1 MATDSARPAM
11 LPRFLIIVLGLAGLA
26 FGIQFIQGLQ
36 TIVAP
41 VFLALNLVV
50 VVHPLQAYLISK
62 RVPAIV
68 AASITV
74 VLVMALLVV
83 FFGLNAWAIA
93 ELVIVL
99 PSYSDKLAHLYGEV
113 INLTTSWGLT
123 PEVIQNQLSAFD
135 FSSLTDAVLKV
146 LSNVSAILALLTTVV
161 MTVFFVIMD
170 SLQFPARLREVGKVA
185 PQFSFAMRSFGQG
198 VRRYWVVA
206 TIFGL
211 IVAVFDVIALW
222 IIGVPLALVWGV
234 LAFTTNYIPNVGL
247 IIGLIPPTLM
257 ALLEG
262 GWWDAFWV
270 VVAYLTLNFV
280 IQSIIQ
286 PKFTGE
292 SVGVTPFI
300 SFLSLLFWY
309 WVLGPL
315 GALLALP
322 ATLLLKALL
331 VDADPRARWIN
342 LLISSGF
349 NKHTGKVLATSGAPT
364 SPAPTSELAPT
375 SEAEP
380 NVEPEAAPT
389 SEAEEDSEPT
399 VENPESPE
407 DPDNPTPTSG
417 DPIK

>member
-11 LPRFLIIVLGLAGLA
+11 LPRFLIVVLGLAGLA

-83 FFGLNAWAIA
+83 FFALNAWAIA

-99 PSYSDKLAHLYGEV
+99 PSYSDNLAQLYGEV
-113 INLTTSWGLT
+113 ISFTTSWGLT

-135 FSSLTDAVLKV
+135 FSSLTDTALKV
-146 LSNVSAILALLTTVV
+146 LSNVSAIVALLTTVI

-170 SLQFPARLREVGKVA
+170 SLQFPARLREVAHVA
-185 PQFSFAMRSFGQG
+185 PQFSFAMRSFGKG

-247 IIGLIPPTLM
+247 IIGLIPPALM

-262 GWWDAFWV
+262 GWWDAMWV
-270 VVAYLTLNFV
+270 VIAYLTLNFV

-349 NKHTGKVLATSGAPT
+349 NKHTGKVLATSAAPI
-364 SPAPTSELAPT
+364 SPAPTSEAELS
-375 SEAEP
+375 SE
-380 NVEPEAAPT
+380 VAAI

-407 DPDNPTPTSG
+407 DPDNPEPTSG
-417 DPIK
+417 DAVN

>member
-170 SLQFPARLREVGKVA
+170 SLQFPARLREVAHVA

>member
-74 VLVMALLVV
+74 VIVLALLVV
-83 FFGLNAWAIA
+83 FFALNAWAIA
-93 ELVIVL
+93 ELVMVL
-99 PSYSDKLAHLYGEV
+99 PSYSHKLAQLYGEV
-113 INLTTSWGLT
+113 IRFTTSWGLT

-135 FSSLTDAVLKV
+135 FSSMTDAVLQV

-170 SLQFPARLREVGKVA
+170 SLQFPARLREVGKAA

-247 IIGLIPPTLM
+247 IIGLIPPALM

-280 IQSIIQ
+280 IQAIIQ

-349 NKHTGKVLATSGAPT
+349 NKHTGKVLATSGEPIN
-364 SPAPTSELAPT
+364 PAPTSEPEPT
-375 SEAEP
+375 
-380 NVEPEAAPT
+380 VEPEAN
-389 SEAEEDSEPT
+389 AESPEH
-399 VENPESPE
+399 PESPE
-407 DPDNPTPTSG
+407 DPDNPAPTSG

>member
-11 LPRFLIIVLGLAGLA
+11 LPRFLIVVLGLAGLA

-50 VVHPLQAYLISK
+50 VVHPLQAYLISR

-74 VLVMALLVV
+74 VIVLALLVV
-83 FFGLNAWAIA
+83 FFALNAWAIA

-99 PSYSDKLAHLYGEV
+99 PSYSHKLAQLYDEV

-135 FSSLTDAVLKV
+135 FSSLSDAALKV
-146 LSNVSAILALLTTVV
+146 LSNVSAIVALLTTVV

-170 SLQFPARLREVGKVA
+170 SLQFPARLREVANVA
-185 PQFSFAMRSFGQG
+185 PQFTFAMRSFGKG

-349 NKHTGKVLATSGAPT
+349 NKHTGKVLATSGAPIN
-364 SPAPTSELAPT
+364 PAPT

-380 NVEPEAAPT
+380 TVEPEVN
-389 SEAEEDSEPT
+389 SETTED
-399 VENPESPE
+399 PEKPETTE
-407 DPDNPTPTSG
+407 DPDNPAPTSG
-417 DPIK
+417 DAVN

>member
-11 LPRFLIIVLGLAGLA
+11 LPRFLIVVLGLAGLA

-83 FFGLNAWAIA
+83 FFALNAWAIA

-99 PSYSDKLAHLYGEV
+99 PSYSDNLAQLYGEV
-113 INLTTSWGLT
+113 ISFTTSWGLT

-135 FSSLTDAVLKV
+135 FSSLTDTALKV
-146 LSNVSAILALLTTVV
+146 LSNVSAIVALLTTVI

-170 SLQFPARLREVGKVA
+170 SLQFPARLREVAHVA
-185 PQFSFAMRSFGQG
+185 PQFSFAMRSFGKG

-247 IIGLIPPTLM
+247 IIGLIPPALM

-262 GWWDAFWV
+262 GWWDAMWV
-270 VVAYLTLNFV
+270 VIAYLTLNFV

-349 NKHTGKVLATSGAPT
+349 NKHTGKVLATSAAPI
-364 SPAPTSELAPT
+364 SPAPT

-380 NVEPEAAPT
+380 TVEPEAK
-389 SEAEEDSEPT
+389 SETA
-399 VENPESPE
+399 ENPESPE
-407 DPDNPTPTSG
+407 DSENPEPTSG
-417 DPIK
+417 DAVN

>member
-11 LPRFLIIVLGLAGLA
+11 LPRFLIVVLGLAGLA

-50 VVHPLQAYLISK
+50 VVHPLQAYLISR

-74 VLVMALLVV
+74 VIVLALLVV
-83 FFGLNAWAIA
+83 FFALNAWAIA

-99 PSYSDKLAHLYGEV
+99 PSYSHKLAQLYDEV

-135 FSSLTDAVLKV
+135 FSSLSDAALKV
-146 LSNVSAILALLTTVV
+146 LSNVSAIVALLTTVV

-170 SLQFPARLREVGKVA
+170 SLQFPARLREVANVA
-185 PQFSFAMRSFGQG
+185 PQFTFAMRSFGKG

-247 IIGLIPPTLM
+247 IIGLIPPALM

-262 GWWDAFWV
+262 GWWDAMWV
-270 VVAYLTLNFV
+270 VIAYLTLNFV

-349 NKHTGKVLATSGAPT
+349 NKHTGKVLATSGA
-364 SPAPTSELAPT
+364 SINPAPTSEP
-375 SEAEP
+375 
-380 NVEPEAAPT
+380 
-389 SEAEEDSEPT
+389 EPT
-399 VENPESPE
+399 VEPEVNSETTEDPEKPETTE
-407 DPDNPTPTSG
+407 DPDNPEPTSG
-417 DPIK
+417 DAVN

>member
-11 LPRFLIIVLGLAGLA
+11 LPRFLIVVLGLAGLA

-50 VVHPLQAYLISK
+50 VVHPLQAYLISR

-74 VLVMALLVV
+74 VIVLALLVV
-83 FFGLNAWAIA
+83 FFALNAWAIA

-99 PSYSDKLAHLYGEV
+99 PSYSHKLAQLYDEV

-135 FSSLTDAVLKV
+135 FSSLSDAALKV
-146 LSNVSAILALLTTVV
+146 LSNVSAIVALLTTVV

-170 SLQFPARLREVGKVA
+170 SLQFPARLREVANVA
-185 PQFSFAMRSFGQG
+185 PQFTFAMRSFGKG

-247 IIGLIPPTLM
+247 IIGLIPPALM

-262 GWWDAFWV
+262 GWWDAMWV
-270 VVAYLTLNFV
+270 VIAYLTLNFV

-349 NKHTGKVLATSGAPT
+349 NKHTGKVLATSGASINP
-364 SPAPTSELAPT
+364 APT

-380 NVEPEAAPT
+380 TVEPEVN
-389 SEAEEDSEPT
+389 SETTED
-399 VENPESPE
+399 PEKPETTE
-407 DPDNPTPTSG
+407 DPDNPAPTSG
-417 DPIK
+417 DAVN

>member
-1 MATDSARPAM
+1 MDTDSTRQPI

-26 FGIQFIQGLQ
+26 FGIQFVQGLQ

-62 RVPAIV
+62 RVPAII

-74 VLVMALLVV
+74 VLVMALLVA
-83 FFGLNAWAIA
+83 FFGLNAWAIS

-99 PSYSDKLAHLYGEV
+99 PSYSGKLAELYGDIIGV
-113 INLTTSWGLT
+113 TTSWGLT
-123 PEVIQNQLSAFD
+123 PEVIQSQLNAFD
-135 FSSLTDAVLKV
+135 FSSLTDAALKV
-146 LSNVSAILALLTTVV
+146 LSNVSAIVALLTTVI

-170 SLQFPARLREVGKVA
+170 SLQFPARLQAIGKVA
-185 PQFSFAMRSFGQG
+185 PQFTYAMRSFGQG
-198 VRRYWVVA
+198 VRRYWIVA

-247 IIGLIPPTLM
+247 IIGLVPPTLM

-262 GWWDAFWV
+262 SWWDAFWV

-322 ATLLLKALL
+322 ATLLVKALL

-349 NKHTGKVLATSGAPT
+349 NRHTGKILATSGAPT
-364 SPAPTSELAPT
+364 GPESETTLEPATT
-375 SEAEP
+375 AEP
-380 NVEPEAAPT
+380 ALT
-389 SEAEEDSEPT
+389 SDPEEDSETTSEDTEDP
-399 VENPESPE
+399 ENPE
-407 DPDNPTPTSG
+407 TTSG
-417 DPIK
+417 DAIK

>member
-1 MATDSARPAM
+1 MDTESTRQPI

-26 FGIQFIQGLQ
+26 FGIQFVQGLQ

-74 VLVMALLVV
+74 VLVMALLVA

-99 PSYSDKLAHLYGEV
+99 PSYSGKLAELYGD
-113 INLTTSWGLT
+113 IIGLTTSWGLT
-123 PEVIQNQLSAFD
+123 PEVIQSQLNAFD
-135 FSSLTDAVLKV
+135 FSSLTDAALKV
-146 LSNVSAILALLTTVV
+146 LSNVSAIVALLTTVI

-170 SLQFPARLREVGKVA
+170 SLQFPARLQAISNVA
-185 PQFSFAMRSFGQG
+185 PQFTYAMRSFGQG
-198 VRRYWVVA
+198 VRRYWIVA

-211 IVAVFDVIALW
+211 IVAVFDMIALW

-234 LAFTTNYIPNVGL
+234 LAFITNYIPNVGL
-247 IIGLIPPTLM
+247 IIGLVPPTLM

-262 GWWDAFWV
+262 NWWDAFWV

-322 ATLLLKALL
+322 ATLLVKALL

-349 NKHTGKVLATSGAPT
+349 NRHTGKVLATSGASMGQEPKT
-364 SPAPTSELAPT
+364 T

-380 NVEPEAAPT
+380 DAEPTPTSKLAPIPEPEEEPQTT
-389 SEAEEDSEPT
+389 SGDA
-399 VENPESPE
+399 E
-407 DPDNPTPTSG
+407 DPDNPETASG
-417 DPIK
+417 DAIK